1 MCISVMTQVMN
12 HESLTM
18 TLLGRN
24 LGRRLED
31 LTLLNIP
38 HLIDPHCLRKL
49 GGFILHRWP
58 GPKGAP
64 RQRDDTR
71 GMKQLEV
78 SGELQLAKSQG
89 DDGFR
94 S

>member
-1 MCISVMTQVMN
+1 MVSTKEQ
-12 HESLTM
+12 HRA
-18 TLLGRN
+18 G
-24 LGRRLED
+24 
-31 LTLLNIP
+31 
-38 HLIDPHCLRKL
+38 DPHCLRKL